1 VSRVVRNV
9 RPGAVVLMHDGGG
22 DRSHTVAAL
31 PQIIKQLKAMG
42 YSFVTI
48 SQLPTVPHRMG

>member
-1 VSRVVRNV
+1 
-9 RPGAVVLMHDGGG
+9 
-22 DRSHTVAAL
+22 VAAL